1 MRVRE
6 VLVLMCL
13 LLVLSAVAER
23 RLRCGCYN
31 VENLFD
37 TLHDEG
43 RNDYEFLPDGSHSW
57 NTYRYWRKLHHIA
70 KVVAAMSEDYG
81 PPIFLGLCEVEND
94 SCLRDLT
101 RRSELRQM
109 GYDFLI
115 TNGPDTRGVETAM
128 LYQSLFFR
136 VAEHRGVHIPSLEHG
151 YRPTRDILYVKGV
164 LHTGDTLH
172 VAVVHFPSRA
182 RNSSATSA
190 NRMLAAKTLR
200 HLADSLRDEAF
211 IVMGDFNAE
220 PSDVIFRSVLLTSD
234 SPLISLVT
242 QNKKRLRKAEG
253 TYVFR
258 GQWGYLDHILI
269 TEPMRKWISGEAFP
283 FKRPFILTEK
293 GTPYRTYSGPAYRR
307 GYSDH
312 LPIVVDMVIP

>member
-101 RRSELRQM
+101 HRSELRQM

-115 TNGPDTRGVETAM
+115 TNGPDARGVETAM
-128 LYQSLFFR
+128 LY
-136 VAEHRGVHIPSLEHG
+136 
-151 YRPTRDILYVKGV
+151 LY
-164 LHTGDTLH
+164 
-172 VAVVHFPSRA
+172 F
-182 RNSSATSA
+182 
-190 NRMLAAKTLR
+190 M
-200 HLADSLRDEAF
+200 
-211 IVMGDFNAE
+211 
-220 PSDVIFRSVLLTSD
+220 
-234 SPLISLVT
+234 
-242 QNKKRLRKAEG
+242 
-253 TYVFR
+253 
-258 GQWGYLDHILI
+258 
-269 TEPMRKWISGEAFP
+269 
-283 FKRPFILTEK
+283 
-293 GTPYRTYSGPAYRR
+293 
-307 GYSDH
+307 
-312 LPIVVDMVIP
+312 

>member
-1 MRVRE
+1 MRLRGI
-6 VLVLMCL
+6 LSLICM
-13 LLVLSAVAER
+13 LLVLSLTAER
-23 RLRCGCYN
+23 RFLCGCYN

-37 TLHDEG
+37 TIHDEG
-43 RNDYEFLPDGSHSW
+43 KNDYEFLPDASRQW

-70 KVVAAMSEDYG
+70 KVIAAMSEDYG
-81 PPIFLGLCEVEND
+81 PPLFFGLCEVEND

-109 GYDFLI
+109 DYDYLI
-115 TNGPDTRGVETAM
+115 TEGPDARGVETAL

-136 VAEHRGVHIPSLEHG
+136 VVEHRGVRIPSVEHG

-164 LHTGDTLH
+164 LYTGDTLH
-172 VAVVHFPSRA
+172 LAVVHFPSRA
-182 RNSSATSA
+182 RSSSATSA

-200 HLADSLRDEAF
+200 HLADSLCDEAF
-211 IVMGDFNAE
+211 LVMGDFNAE
-220 PSDVIFRSVLLTSD
+220 PSDIIFRSVLLDSE

-269 TEPMRKWISGEAFP
+269 TAPVRKWISGEAYP
-283 FKRPFILTEK
+283 FKRPFMLTEK
-293 GTPYRTYSGPAYRR
+293 GVPYRNYLGSAYRR